1 MINRRDFGKLVLGA
15 TALSFTACNSLASGL
30 STIPANKKRVVIVGG
45 GFGGAATARYL
56 RKFDSNVEIVLVE
69 QNKEYYTCP
78 FSNAVFAGMEKMDFI
93 KHDLSTLAKKHNI
106 KVVHAKVAKIDGANQ
121 NVVLENGE
129 KISYTKAVV
138 SPGIDFKYEKGYT
151 KENEKHA
158 PHAVKAGEQTT
169 ILQKQLENM
178 KDGGTFVMVAPADPF
193 RCPPGPYERI
203 SLVAHYIKNNKP
215 NSKIIVLDQKDK
227 FSKQALFT
235 NGWKELY
242 GDLIEWRAA
251 QFGGKVVS
259 VDPVKKIVVTE
270 DEEVQADV
278 LNYIPN
284 QKASQLAFD
293 SGLVADGKDWCD
305 IHPKTFE
312 SKLVKNVHVIGDA
325 SNAAPMPKSAFS
337 ASTQGK
343 VVALQIAR
351 MLKQQEPLN
360 PPKLA
365 NTCYS
370 LLSPNYGISIAAV
383 YNALDDKIQNVD
395 GAGGVS
401 PETDPDGHIRI
412 LEAKYAYAW
421 YESQTA
427 DIFK

>member
-1 MINRRDFGKLVLGA
+1 MLNRRDFGKIVLGA
-15 TALSFTACNSLASGL
+15 TALSFAACNGLGNSLA
-30 STIPANKKRVVIVGG
+30 TIPANKKRVVIVGG
-45 GFGGAATARYL
+45 GFGGAAAARYL
-56 RKFDSNVEIVLVE
+56 RRFDPNVEIVLVE

-78 FSNAVFAGMEKMDFI
+78 FSNAVIAGMEKIDFI
-93 KHDLSTLAKKHNI
+93 KRDLSTLEKKYNI
-106 KVVHAKVAKIDGANQ
+106 KVVYAKVKKVDGATNS
-121 NVVLENGE
+121 VILDNGSV
-129 KISYTKAVV
+129 ISYTKAIV
-138 SPGIDFKYEKGYT
+138 SPGIDFKFEKGYT
-151 KENEKHA
+151 EENQKLA

-193 RCPPGPYERI
+193 RCPPGPYERV
-203 SLVAHYIKNNKP
+203 SLVAHYLKAHKP
-215 NSKIIVLDQKDK
+215 KSKIIILDQKDK
-227 FSKQALFT
+227 FSKQVLFS

-242 GDLIEWRAA
+242 GDMIEWRAA
-251 QFGGKVVS
+251 QFGGKVLEVN
-259 VDPVKKIVVTE
+259 PEKRLVKTE
-270 DEEVQADV
+270 DEEIVADV

-293 SGLVADGKDWCD
+293 SGLTQGDWCP

-343 VVALQIAR
+343 VVAMQIAR
-351 MLKQQEPLN
+351 ILANKEIVN

-383 YNALDDKIQNVD
+383 YNAHDDKIESIN

-401 PETDPDGHIRI
+401 PEQDPDGHIRL

>member
-1 MINRRDFGKLVLGA
+1 MLNRRDFGKIVLGA
-15 TALSFTACNSLASGL
+15 TALSFAACNGLSNSLA
-30 STIPANKKRVVIVGG
+30 TVPANKQRVVIVGG
-45 GFGGAATARYL
+45 GFGGAAAAKYL
-56 RKFDSNVEIVLVE
+56 RKYDKNVEIVLVE

-78 FSNAVFAGMEKMDFI
+78 FSNAVIAGMEKIDFI
-93 KHDLSTLAKKHNI
+93 KQDLKALENQHQV
-106 KVVHAKVAKIDGANQ
+106 KVVYAKVKKVDGTTNS
-121 NVVLENGE
+121 VILENGSI
-129 KISYTKAVV
+129 ISYTRAIV
-138 SPGIDFKYEKGYT
+138 SPGIDFKFEKGYT
-151 KENEKHA
+151 QENQKYA
-158 PHAVKAGEQTT
+158 PHAVKAGEQTLL
-169 ILQKQLENM
+169 LQKQLEDM

-203 SLVAHYIKNNKP
+203 SLVAHYLKTNKP

-227 FSKQALFT
+227 FSKQVLFT

-242 GDLIEWRAA
+242 GDMIEWRAA
-251 QFGGKVVS
+251 QFGGKVLS
-259 VDPVKKIVVTE
+259 VDPAKKIVKTE
-270 DEEVQADV
+270 DEDVEADV

-284 QKASQLAFD
+284 QKAAQLAFD
-293 SGLVADGKDWCD
+293 SGLTEGDWCP
-305 IHPKTFE
+305 IIPKTFE
-312 SKLVKNVHVIGDA
+312 SKLVKNVHIIGDA

-343 VVALQIAR
+343 VVAMQIAR
-351 MLKQQEPLN
+351 LLKQEAPIN

-383 YNALDDKIQNVD
+383 YNAHDDKIESIN

-401 PETDPDGHIRI
+401 PEHDHDGHIRL

-421 YESQTA
+421 YESQTK
-427 DIFK
+427 DVFK

>member
-78 FSNAVFAGMEKMDFI
+78 FSNAVIAGMEKMDFI

-106 KVVHAKVAKIDGANQ
+106 KVVYAKVAKVDGASSS
-121 NVVLENGE
+121 VILENGE

-227 FSKQALFT
+227 FSKQ
-235 NGWKELY
+235 
-242 GDLIEWRAA
+242 
-251 QFGGKVVS
+251 V
-259 VDPVKKIVVTE
+259 
-270 DEEVQADV
+270 
-278 LNYIPN
+278 
-284 QKASQLAFD
+284 
-293 SGLVADGKDWCD
+293 
-305 IHPKTFE
+305 
-312 SKLVKNVHVIGDA
+312 
-325 SNAAPMPKSAFS
+325 
-337 ASTQGK
+337 
-343 VVALQIAR
+343 
-351 MLKQQEPLN
+351 
-360 PPKLA
+360 
-365 NTCYS
+365 
-370 LLSPNYGISIAAV
+370 
-383 YNALDDKIQNVD
+383 
-395 GAGGVS
+395 
-401 PETDPDGHIRI
+401 
-412 LEAKYAYAW
+412 
-421 YESQTA
+421 
-427 DIFK
+427 

>member
-1 MINRRDFGKLVLGA
+1 MLNRRDFGKIVLGA
-15 TALSFTACNSLASGL
+15 TALSFVACNGLGNSLA
-30 STIPANKKRVVIVGG
+30 TIPANKKRVVIVGG
-45 GFGGAATARYL
+45 GFGGAAAARYL
-56 RKFDSNVEIVLVE
+56 RRFDSNVEIVLVE

-78 FSNAVFAGMEKMDFI
+78 FSNAVIAGMEKIDFI
-93 KHDLSTLAKKHNI
+93 KQDLSTLEKKHNI
-106 KVVHAKVAKIDGANQ
+106 KVVYAKVKKVDGATNS
-121 NVVLENGE
+121 VILENGSV
-129 KISYTKAVV
+129 ISYTRAIV
-138 SPGIDFKYEKGYT
+138 SPGIDFKFEKGYT
-151 KENEKHA
+151 EQNQKFA

-193 RCPPGPYERI
+193 RCPPGPYERV
-203 SLVAHYIKNNKP
+203 SLVAHYLKAHKP
-215 NSKIIVLDQKDK
+215 KSKIIILDQKDK
-227 FSKQALFT
+227 FSKQVLFS

-242 GDLIEWRAA
+242 GDMIEWRAA
-251 QFGGKVVS
+251 QFGGKVLEVN
-259 VDPVKKIVVTE
+259 PEKRLVKTE
-270 DEEVQADV
+270 DEEIVADV

-293 SGLVADGKDWCD
+293 SGLTQGDWCP

-343 VVALQIAR
+343 VVAMQIAR
-351 MLKQQEPLN
+351 ILANKEIVN

-383 YNALDDKIQNVD
+383 YNAHDDKIESIN

-401 PETDPDGHIRI
+401 PEQDPDGHIRL

-421 YESQTA
+421 YESQTK
-427 DIFK
+427 DVFK